1 MKKLEERTQTLNQ
14 TRNDLF
20 KQLNAMEKMIEDKLI
35 ERDEL
40 RTKVQIKQTSL
51 DEKEREL
58 EKQEMEVKNLRSKL
72 TAI

>member
-1 MKKLEERTQTLNQ
+1 MNQ

-58 EKQEMEVKNLRSKL
+58 EKQELEVKNLRNKL
-72 TAI
+72 SAI

>member
-1 MKKLEERTQTLNQ
+1 MEERTQTLNQ

-58 EKQEMEVKNLRSKL
+58 EKQELEVKNLRNKL
-72 TAI
+72 SAI